1 MKIKLNMTPE
11 KMCQD
16 QAALLLPFIQEAS
29 SYEFDEEPNYS
40 KLKHLLSLILLDQN
54 IVPDLKHDWSKFK
67 LS

>member
-40 KLKHLLSLILLDQN
+40 KLKH
-54 IVPDLKHDWSKFK
+54 
-67 LS
+67 